1 MSRKPPDV
9 EEVHRITT
17 APEALAADVARRTR
31 HYLVQMGVRVVCFV
45 VAVLT
50 WHHVPVILSAAMIV
64 AAVVLPYIAV
74 LLANAGRVR
83 NDDDSPLMDPRT
95 LEPGH
100 KPGSDQ
106 LGGTHR

>member
-1 MSRKPPDV
+1 MSRKQPDA

-17 APEALAADVARRTR
+17 APEALAEDVARRTR

-50 WHHVPVILSAAMIV
+50 WHHVPGVLSAALIV
-64 AAVVLPYIAV
+64 AAVVLPYVAV

-83 NDDDSPLMDPRT
+83 NDDAQLMDPRT
-95 LEPGH
+95 LGAGH
-100 KPGSDQ
+100 APETDQ
-106 LGGTHR
+106 HGGTHR